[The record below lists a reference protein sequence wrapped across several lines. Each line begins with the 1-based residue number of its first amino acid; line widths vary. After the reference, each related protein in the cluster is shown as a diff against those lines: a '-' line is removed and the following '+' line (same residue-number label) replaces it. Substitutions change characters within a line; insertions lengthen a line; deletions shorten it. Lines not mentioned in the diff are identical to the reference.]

1 MPEFEDSH
9 GNESTHSLDS
19 DYGGLDVPIMRTP
32 GAKKALTTAGENL
45 LRSTREKNVGSQF
58 GYNDYMTYH
67 YAFMMK
73 VVTAQ
78 ESKNFSE
85 AVKDT

>member
-32 GAKKALTTAGENL
+32 RPPR
-45 LRSTREKNVGSQF
+45 RSTRENNIVNRF
-58 GYNDYMTYH
+58 GYNDYMTYQYMH
-67 YAFMMK
+67 
-73 VVTAQ
+73 
-78 ESKNFSE
+78 S
-85 AVKDT
+85 